1 MNEPTKELDKLMEEF
16 SMLNKNIQETEII
29 KQFKIMLS
37 IYEDILKKLDPNEEL
52 YLNKYMIDKNLNQNF
67 NELVYA
73 YSKSIENITGKILL
87 KITEQDNHNY

>member
-52 YLNKYMIDKNLNQNF
+52 YLNKYMKDKNLNQNF

-87 KITEQDNHNY
+87 KITEQDNNNY